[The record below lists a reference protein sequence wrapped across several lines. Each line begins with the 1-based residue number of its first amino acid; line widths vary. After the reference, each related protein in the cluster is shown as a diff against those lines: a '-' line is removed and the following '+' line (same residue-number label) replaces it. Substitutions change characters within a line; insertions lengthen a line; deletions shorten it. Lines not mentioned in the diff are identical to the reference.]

1 MKKIKYLIITLLAL
15 SFNISSAYA
24 SSATLSTNAS
34 TIENG
39 RSVTATLTLRNV
51 AAWNVEIASGGST
64 SGCTKKFVGD
74 TGDGKNATK
83 TFTVTCKATSIGR
96 INFFISGD
104 VTSADGTNKKISGS
118 KNVTV
123 VKPREKS
130 TNNKLSSLSVKGYEL
145 SPAFDSNTN
154 SYAVS
159 IPSTIKT
166 ITIEASKADRYA
178 SIEGIGEK
186 EVSSGINNFDVVVTS
201 ETGVSN
207 IYKIVVNVED
217 LDPINVTIND
227 KQYTVVKEKENLVK
241 PELFEDTTVTIGE
254 YEVPAFTSEVTNLT
268 LVGLKD
274 EVGKISLYLYDND
287 NYKPFN
293 EMLTTRLNVMFLN
306 METPIENFTKT
317 TININGESII
327 AYKNDFLTI
336 VKALNLANGKEELYT
351 YDEDEKTLQLF
362 NEKAFQELL
371 VINQDIYIII
381 YILSAAIVVL
391 LLISILLYKKSR

>member
-118 KNVTV
+118 RNVTV

-159 IPSTIKT
+159 IPSTVKT

-178 SIEGIGEK
+178 SIEGVGEK

-254 YEVPAFTSEVTNLT
+254 YEIPAFISEVTNLT

>member
-83 TFTVTCKATSIGR
+83 TFSVTCKATSIGR

-178 SIEGIGEK
+178 SIEGVGEK

-254 YEVPAFTSEVTNLT
+254 YEIPAFTSEVTNLT

-274 EVGKISLYLYDND
+274 EIGNISLYLYDND

>member
-83 TFTVTCKATSIGR
+83 TFSVTCKATSIGR

-178 SIEGIGEK
+178 SIEGVGEK

-227 KQYTVVKEKENLVK
+227 KQYTVIKEKENLVK

-254 YEVPAFTSEVTNLT
+254 YEIPAFTSEVTNLT

-274 EVGKISLYLYDND
+274 EIGNISLYLYDND

>member
-83 TFTVTCKATSIGR
+83 TFSVTCKATSIGR

-145 SPAFDSNTN
+145 SPAFDANTN

-178 SIEGIGEK
+178 SIEGVGEK

-254 YEVPAFTSEVTNLT
+254 YEIPAFTSEVTNLT

-274 EVGKISLYLYDND
+274 EIGNISLYLYDND

>member
-83 TFTVTCKATSIGR
+83 TFSVTCKATSIGR

-145 SPAFDSNTN
+145 SPAFDANTN

-178 SIEGIGEK
+178 SIEGVGEK

-254 YEVPAFTSEVTNLT
+254 YEIPAFISEVTNLT

-274 EVGKISLYLYDND
+274 EVGNISLYLYDND

>member
-166 ITIEASKADRYA
+166 ITIEASKADRHA
-178 SIEGIGEK
+178 SIEGVGEK

-254 YEVPAFTSEVTNLT
+254 YEIPAFTSEVTNLT

-274 EVGKISLYLYDND
+274 EVGNISLYLYDND

>member
-39 RSVTATLTLRNV
+39 RSVTATLILRKV

-83 TFTVTCKATSIGR
+83 TFSVTCKATSIGR

-145 SPAFDSNTN
+145 SPAFDANTN

-159 IPSTIKT
+159 IPSAIKT

-178 SIEGIGEK
+178 SIEGVGEK

-254 YEVPAFTSEVTNLT
+254 YEIPAFTSEVTNLT

-274 EVGKISLYLYDND
+274 EVGNISLYLYDND

>member
-118 KNVTV
+118 RNVTV

-159 IPSTIKT
+159 IPSTVKT

-178 SIEGIGEK
+178 SIEGVGEK

-241 PELFEDTTVTIGE
+241 PELFEDTTVIIGE
-254 YEVPAFTSEVTNLT
+254 YEIPAFTSEVTNLT

-274 EVGKISLYLYDND
+274 EVGNISLYLYDND

>member
-39 RSVTATLTLRNV
+39 RSVTATLTLRKV

-118 KNVTV
+118 RNVTV

-159 IPSTIKT
+159 IPSTVKT

-178 SIEGIGEK
+178 SIEGVGEK

-254 YEVPAFTSEVTNLT
+254 YEIPAFISEVTNLT

-274 EVGKISLYLYDND
+274 EIGNISLYLYDND

>member
-39 RSVTATLTLRNV
+39 RSVTATLTLRKV

-118 KNVTV
+118 RNVTV

-178 SIEGIGEK
+178 SIEGVGEK

-254 YEVPAFTSEVTNLT
+254 YEIPAFISEVTNLT

-274 EVGKISLYLYDND
+274 EIGNISLYLYDND

>member
-178 SIEGIGEK
+178 SIEGVGEK

-254 YEVPAFTSEVTNLT
+254 YEIPAFTSEVTNLT

-274 EVGKISLYLYDND
+274 EIGNISLYLYDND

-381 YILSAAIVVL
+381 YILSVAIVVL

>member
-39 RSVTATLTLRNV
+39 GSVTATLTLRNV

-104 VTSADGTNKKISGS
+104 VSSADGTNKKISGS
-118 KNVTV
+118 RNVTV

-178 SIEGIGEK
+178 SIEGVGEK

-254 YEVPAFTSEVTNLT
+254 YEIPAFTSEVTNLT

>member
-145 SPAFDSNTN
+145 SPAFDANTN

-178 SIEGIGEK
+178 SIEGVGEK

-207 IYKIVVNVED
+207 IYKIVVIVED

-254 YEVPAFTSEVTNLT
+254 YEIPAFTSEVTNLT

-274 EVGKISLYLYDND
+274 EVGNISLYLYDND

>member
-83 TFTVTCKATSIGR
+83 TFSVTCKATSIGR

-178 SIEGIGEK
+178 SIEGVGEK

-217 LDPINVTIND
+217 LDSINVTIND

-254 YEVPAFTSEVTNLT
+254 YEIPAFTSEVTNLT

-274 EVGKISLYLYDND
+274 EVGNISLYLYDND

>member
-24 SSATLSTNAS
+24 LSATLSTNAS

-159 IPSTIKT
+159 IPSTVKT

-178 SIEGIGEK
+178 SIEGVGEK

-254 YEVPAFTSEVTNLT
+254 YEIPAFISEVTNLT

-274 EVGKISLYLYDND
+274 EIGNISLYLYDND

>member
-178 SIEGIGEK
+178 SIEGVGEK

-254 YEVPAFTSEVTNLT
+254 YEIPAFTSEVTNLT

-274 EVGKISLYLYDND
+274 EVGNISLYLYDND

>member
-83 TFTVTCKATSIGR
+83 TFSVTCKATSIGR

-178 SIEGIGEK
+178 SIEGVGEK

-254 YEVPAFTSEVTNLT
+254 YEIPAFISEVTNLT

-274 EVGKISLYLYDND
+274 EIGNISLYLYDND

>member
-83 TFTVTCKATSIGR
+83 TFSVTCKATSIGR

-118 KNVTV
+118 RNVTV

-178 SIEGIGEK
+178 SIEGVGEK

-227 KQYTVVKEKENLVK
+227 KQYTVIKEKENLVK

-254 YEVPAFTSEVTNLT
+254 YEIPAFISEVTNLT

-274 EVGKISLYLYDND
+274 EIGNISLYLYDND

>member
-159 IPSTIKT
+159 IPSTVKT

-254 YEVPAFTSEVTNLT
+254 YEIPAFTSEVTNLT

-274 EVGKISLYLYDND
+274 EIGNISLYLYDND

>member
-178 SIEGIGEK
+178 SIEGVGEK

>member
-39 RSVTATLTLRNV
+39 RSVTATLTLRKV

-118 KNVTV
+118 RNVTV

-159 IPSTIKT
+159 IPSTVKT

-178 SIEGIGEK
+178 SIEGVGEK

-254 YEVPAFTSEVTNLT
+254 YEIPAFTSEVTNLT

-274 EVGKISLYLYDND
+274 EVGNISLYLYDND

>member
-145 SPAFDSNTN
+145 SPAFDANTN

-159 IPSTIKT
+159 IPSAIKT

-178 SIEGIGEK
+178 SIEGVGEK

-201 ETGVSN
+201 EAGVSN

-254 YEVPAFTSEVTNLT
+254 YEIPAFTSEVTNLT

-274 EVGKISLYLYDND
+274 EVGNISLYLYDND

>member
-178 SIEGIGEK
+178 SIEGVGEK

-254 YEVPAFTSEVTNLT
+254 YEIPAFISEVTNLT

-274 EVGKISLYLYDND
+274 EIGNISLYLYDND

>member
-1 MKKIKYLIITLLAL
+1 MKKIKYLIVTLLAL

-178 SIEGIGEK
+178 SIEGVGEK

-254 YEVPAFTSEVTNLT
+254 YEIPAFTSEVTNLT

-274 EVGKISLYLYDND
+274 EVGNISLYLYDND

>member
-104 VTSADGTNKKISGS
+104 VSSADGTNKKISGS
-118 KNVTV
+118 RNVTV

-178 SIEGIGEK
+178 SIEGVGEK

-254 YEVPAFTSEVTNLT
+254 YEIPAFTSEVTNLT

>member
-145 SPAFDSNTN
+145 SPAFDANTN

-178 SIEGIGEK
+178 SIEGVGEK

-254 YEVPAFTSEVTNLT
+254 YEIPAFTSEVTNLT

-274 EVGKISLYLYDND
+274 EVGNISLYLYDND

>member
-39 RSVTATLTLRNV
+39 RSVTATLTLRKV

-118 KNVTV
+118 RNVTV

-159 IPSTIKT
+159 IPSTVKT

-178 SIEGIGEK
+178 SIEGVGEK

-254 YEVPAFTSEVTNLT
+254 YEIPAFISEVTNLT

-274 EVGKISLYLYDND
+274 EVGNISLYLYDND

-351 YDEDEKTLQLF
+351 YDEDEKTPQLF

>member
-145 SPAFDSNTN
+145 SPAFDANTN

-178 SIEGIGEK
+178 SIEGVGEK

-254 YEVPAFTSEVTNLT
+254 YEIPAFTSEVTNLT

-274 EVGKISLYLYDND
+274 EIGNISLYLYDND

>member
-118 KNVTV
+118 RNVTV

-178 SIEGIGEK
+178 SIEGVGEK

-254 YEVPAFTSEVTNLT
+254 YEIPAFTSEVTNLT

-274 EVGKISLYLYDND
+274 EVGNISLYLYDND

>member
-166 ITIEASKADRYA
+166 ITIEASKADRHA
-178 SIEGIGEK
+178 SIEGVGEK

-201 ETGVSN
+201 EAGVSN

-254 YEVPAFTSEVTNLT
+254 YEIPAFISEVTNLT

-274 EVGKISLYLYDND
+274 EVGNISLYLYDND